1 MPAATPF
8 PPGEFL
14 LSQCWKSRSP
24 FFIFHLWKTPQIRP
38 LGIRIT
44 SDLHDPGEPVNSNLP
59 TPHWPPPPVVTWNFL
74 WPLPSPIRLS
84 VSVSFSFWVVRVVY
98 EVEDTPAES
107 PLVQVTLRGVAR
119 FLPCGRV
126 CAPPPTALF
135 PQISSAP
142 PWSSRMCVI
151 AHFDRVCGLLG
162 RFLFSSYLLFFFFF
176 RGGPTRRFFMCSHY
190 AQIACSVVLV
200 LTKVKLMT

>member
-1 MPAATPF
+1 VPVATPF
-8 PPGEFL
+8 PTQFGNFVCLPPPGEFV

-59 TPHWPPPPVVTWNFL
+59 SFYPTPHWPPPPVVTWNFL
-74 WPLPSPIRLS
+74 WPLPSHIRLS

-98 EVEDTPAES
+98 EVADTPAES
-107 PLVQVTLRGVAR
+107 PLVQVALRGFVR

-126 CAPPPTALF
+126 IVAVWTRLCATSHRHRPFSTNF
-135 PQISSAP
+135 FS
-142 PWSSRMCVI
+142 
-151 AHFDRVCGLLG
+151 
-162 RFLFSSYLLFFFFF
+162 FSS
-176 RGGPTRRFFMCSHY
+176 TM
-190 AQIACSVVLV
+190 VVTHVRNCPL
-200 LTKVKLMT
+200 

>member
-1 MPAATPF
+1 MPEKV
-8 PPGEFL
+8 G
-14 LSQCWKSRSP
+14 SP
-24 FFIFHLWKTPQIRP
+24 FFFFSCFIHGKLVKSG

-44 SDLHDPGEPVNSNLP
+44 SDLHDPGEPVNSNLPSFYP

-74 WPLPSPIRLS
+74 WPLPSPVRLS
-84 VSVSFSFWVVRVVY
+84 VSVSFSWVVRVVY
-98 EVEDTPAES
+98 EVGDTPAES

-135 PQISSAP
+135 PQISSTP

-162 RFLFSSYLLFFFFF
+162 RFLFSSSLLFSFFLLSRRAYTPFF
-176 RGGPTRRFFMCSHY
+176 ICSHY
-190 AQIACSVVLV
+190 AEISCSNSD
-200 LTKVKLMT
+200 KS

>member
-1 MPAATPF
+1 M
-8 PPGEFL
+8 EN
-14 LSQCWKSRSP
+14 SSKSG
-24 FFIFHLWKTPQIRP
+24 

-44 SDLHDPGEPVNSNLP
+44 SDLHDLGEPVNSNLPSFYP

-98 EVEDTPAES
+98 EVAEYS
-107 PLVQVTLRGVAR
+107 CRITTSTSHVTEGVCPILAVWTCLFATSHR
-119 FLPCGRV
+119 P
-126 CAPPPTALF
+126 F
-135 PQISSAP
+135 PQISSSPAP

-162 RFLFSSYLLFFFFF
+162 RFLFSSYLLFFFLLSRRAYTPFF
-176 RGGPTRRFFMCSHY
+176 YVFSLCSNR
-190 AQIACSVVLV
+190 LF
-200 LTKVKLMT
+200 